1 MNSTNEVGIGFHRV
15 DGTAKPELEPFLR
28 IAKFMAQHGQYLKD
42 RVSEPVGDGD
52 STLADVC
59 ATQLCA
65 GSNAQSCAR
74 DVLPLRRSGAG
85 ISEYTLS
92 EYAGQAKLIIV
103 PSPRVL
109 TLKCYEMLKAEAE
122 RGAVIAISGPIT
134 KNAYGIPT
142 GPRPDYLFYTR
153 VRPVAPSEYIT
164 FNGREYLVRYEGE
177 KLQRLEKAWLAPP
190 ENPPVS
196 PHIGVSGAGKFVWSP
211 LPLELGDSM
220 PALVEFYRM
229 ALSQAGISPVFRA
242 VPSTPAV
249 LILPSVFRDVVL
261 YMFVSEIGRTRAC
274 RSRTSSRE
282 QDSM

>member
-1 MNSTNEVGIGFHRV
+1 
-15 DGTAKPELEPFLR
+15 
-28 IAKFMAQHGQYLKD
+28 
-42 RVSEPVGDGD
+42 
-52 STLADVC
+52 
-59 ATQLCA
+59 
-65 GSNAQSCAR
+65 
-74 DVLPLRRSGAG
+74 
-85 ISEYTLS
+85 
-92 EYAGQAKLIIV
+92 
-103 PSPRVL
+103 
-109 TLKCYEMLKAEAE
+109 MLKAEAE

-220 PALVEFYRM
+220 PALVEFYRL

-261 YMFVSEIGRTRAC
+261 YTFVSEIGRDTRMQVTHLE
-274 RSRTSSRE
+274 SRTRFNVMVPAQRSAMVLIDRKTGRLIV
-282 QDSM
+282 